1 MLKMKKKNGFTLVEL
16 LAVIVILA
24 VVMLI
29 GVTVIGPIMARSQK
43 GALGT
48 EGIDM
53 INAAQNAY
61 QAEQLKGTGA
71 AFKNNSTVCFD
82 LEWLKANGYFTK
94 GSAEGY
100 TGSVLVH
107 YKDGNY
113 TYKFWVTNG
122 TYTYKEIEKNK
133 YSLDDSSDFNS
144 STDTDNIMKTCNN
157 ANTLD
162 DGATKVVK
170 CTYSSGTS
178 NCA

>member
-48 EGIDM
+48 EGIDT

-71 AFKNNSTVCFD
+71 KFKNNSSVCFD
-82 LEWLKANGYFTK
+82 LEWLNFNGYFTK
-94 GSAEGY
+94 GSNEGY
-100 TGSVLVH
+100 YGSVLV
-107 YKDGNY
+107 
-113 TYKFWVTNG
+113 TYNNG
-122 TYTYKEIEKNK
+122 TYDYSFWIGNGTYMYRGGSSNGGEKK
-133 YSLDDSSDFNS
+133 STYSIDHAEDYSSV
-144 STDTDNIMKTCNN
+144 TLNN
-157 ANTLD
+157 CG
-162 DGATKVVK
+162 GATNVFKCSGKV
-170 CTYSSGTS
+170 TT
-178 NCA
+178 CATPTT